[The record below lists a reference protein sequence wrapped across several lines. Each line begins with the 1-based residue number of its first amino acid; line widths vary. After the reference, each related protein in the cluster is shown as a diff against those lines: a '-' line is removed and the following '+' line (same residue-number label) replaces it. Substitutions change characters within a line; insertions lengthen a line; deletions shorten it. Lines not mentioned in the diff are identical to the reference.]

1 MKGGERFML
10 DVVKNV
16 VKATVAIV
24 VGYCVA
30 IMMIVAVCAKLGLL
44 EEWFCA
50 HIKWAALRAALF
62 QAVGFWS
69 GLSDSS
75 LLVLPT
81 SGGAM
86 RLRSKL
92 MLNLTLYG
100 STCMSILVRNA
111 SAIATPARLFPTVAI
126 IAFWLFF
133 ILRSL
138 PSVIKLLVRYIY
150 YIILGWKSQVCR
162 INSVPLQHLR
172 RSHKP

>member
-16 VKATVAIV
+16 AKAAVAIV

-30 IMMIVAVCAKLGLL
+30 IMMIVAVCDKLDLL

-50 HIKWAALRAALF
+50 HIKWAAPRAALF

-92 MLNLTLYG
+92 TLSLILYG
-100 STCMSILVRNA
+100 SKCMSMLVRNA
-111 SAIATPARLFPTVAI
+111 SAIAAPTRPFATVAI
-126 IAFWLFF
+126 TFWLFF
-133 ILRSL
+133 IRSL
-138 PSVIKLLVRYIY
+138 PSAIKLLVR
-150 YIILGWKSQVCR
+150 
-162 INSVPLQHLR
+162 
-172 RSHKP
+172 